1 MIKLKTV
8 YIKTMGCQ
16 MNEYDSSRLLD
27 LLFKSYGTT
36 KTDIPEEADLLL
48 LNTCSIR
55 EKAEEKV
62 FSDLGRWRLLKQRR
76 PELIIGVGGCV
87 ASQEGQNILRRA
99 PFVDVIFGP
108 QTLHKLPALLEEAIK
123 NKKAQMDISWAS
135 IEKFDNLP
143 EPKVDG
149 PCAYLS
155 IMEGCNKYCSFCIV
169 PYTRGHEVSRKFEDV
184 ILEAACLAEQGVKEL
199 TLLGQNVNAY
209 KGRKLNGDLV
219 DLAVLLQY
227 IAEIDGI
234 ERLRFMTSHPKE
246 FTDNLIAAFKFIPK
260 LANHLHLP
268 IQSGSDFILNKMK
281 RGYSALEYQSKINK
295 LKAVRPDI
303 YISSDFIVGFPGET
317 VKDFTAT
324 LNIIDTIGFDNSYSY
339 TYSKRPGTPAANYVD
354 DVPVDVKKQR
364 LNIIQERILQNTLAI
379 GESMVNT
386 IQKVVVANVSKK
398 DPELLCARTENNRLV
413 TFVGSNNLVGKL
425 IKVKIIESLPNSLRG
440 IIYVPSELEQV
451 ELV

>member
-1 MIKLKTV
+1 
-8 YIKTMGCQ
+8 MGCQ

-87 ASQEGQNILRRA
+87 ASQEGQNILKRA

-169 PYTRGHEVSRKFEDV
+169 PYTRGHEVSRKFEDI

-209 KGRKLNGDLV
+209 KSRKLNGDLV

-227 IAEIDGI
+227 IAEIEGI

-295 LKAVRPDI
+295 LKMVRPDI

-339 TYSKRPGTPAANYVD
+339 IYSKRPGTPAANYVD
-354 DVPVDVKKQR
+354 DVSVDVKKQR

>member
-1 MIKLKTV
+1 MIKLKNV
-8 YIKTMGCQ
+8 YIKTIGCQ

-27 LLFKSYGTT
+27 LLFKTYGMC
-36 KTDIPEEADLLL
+36 KTDIQEEADLLL

-62 FSDLGRWRLLKQRR
+62 FSDLGRWRLLKQQR

-87 ASQEGQNILRRA
+87 ASQEGDNILKRA

-108 QTLHKLPALLEEAIK
+108 QTLHKLPELI
-123 NKKAQMDISWAS
+123 NKVIESKKSQIDISWAA

-184 ILEAACLAEQGVKEL
+184 LLEAVHLANQGVKEL

-209 KGRKLNGDLV
+209 KSHKPNGETV

-227 IAEIDGI
+227 IAEINGI

-246 FTDNLIAAFKFIPK
+246 FTDNLITAFKLIPK

-281 RGYSALEYQSKINK
+281 RGYSSLEYQEKINK
-295 LKAVRPDI
+295 LKVVRPNI
-303 YISSDFIVGFPGET
+303 CVSSDFIVGFPGET
-317 VKDFTAT
+317 EKDFIAT
-324 LNIIDTIGFDNSYSY
+324 LNIIDSVKFDNSYSFI
-339 TYSKRPGTPAANYVD
+339 YSKRPGTPAANYED
-354 DVPVDVKKQR
+354 DVPLDIKKQR
-364 LNIIQERILQNTLAI
+364 LNVIQARILQNTLDI
-379 GESMVNT
+379 GKSMINT
-386 IQKVVVANVSKK
+386 IQKVVVANISSK
-398 DPELLCARTENNRLV
+398 DPKLLCARTENNRLV
-413 TFVGSNNLVGKL
+413 TFVGENNLVGKL
-425 IKVKIIESLPNSLRG
+425 INVRITESLPNSLRG
-440 IIYVPSELEQV
+440 IIHESFVLA
-451 ELV
+451 